1 MTGDRHSLEAWTQM
15 RNDLTSNEKF
25 AERGFS
31 LQLDKLI
38 IKNLG
43 MRTPS
48 KDMVANTFEA
58 VVGAIS
64 IDAGEN
70 LFNAVR
76 DALEHMGFFDHPL
89 FAGAHNVQSITTRL
103 ATATF

>member
-1 MTGDRHSLEAWTQM
+1 M

-31 LQLDKLI
+31 LKLDKLI

-70 LFNAVR
+70 SFNAVR

-89 FAGAHNVQSITTRL
+89 FAGTYNVQSITTRL